1 MIFAKTHV
9 VDQEA
14 GLVLTDVTIKVCC
27 KDMMCSELK
36 AVISSV
42 IDSEITDIDASIKIA
57 QIMDEEAEKLAARV
71 KDLMEGQDHESKN
84 T

>member
-14 GLVLTDVTIKVCC
+14 GMVRTDVTIKVCC

-42 IDSEITDIDASIKIA
+42 IDSELTDLAVSERIA
-57 QIMDEEAEKLAARV
+57 EIMDEEACKLATKV
-71 KDLMEGQDHESKN
+71 KLLMEGE
-84 T
+84 